1 MVEDKELILR
11 EVGAALKRAR
21 KDKNRTR
28 DSLAEQVGITP
39 RHLSAIEN
47 WEKRASIEVLRE
59 IIHCL
64 GISADCVFYPDFDA
78 DTDVQQT
85 MRLYGKCS
93 DHDKRIVKAVIDT
106 ALQNKK

>member
-1 MVEDKELILR
+1 MVEDKESILR
-11 EVGAALKRAR
+11 EVGAALKKAR

-28 DSLAEQVGITP
+28 DSLATP

-47 WEKRASIEVLRE
+47 GEQRASIEVLRE

-64 GISADCVFYPDFDA
+64 GISADRVFYPGFDA

-93 DHDKRIVKAVIDT
+93 DHDKQIVKAVIDT
-106 ALQNKK
+106 TLQNKE